1 MRFEFL
7 SDEII
12 EEAKKDFEYS
22 LASKKPFNKKPYK
35 PTHSSNDR
43 IRAAYEWL
51 DAQQKTRKAI
61 SAHYPIK
68 HMIESWAGF
77 YVSRDDVEIAASL
90 MCGVWGEYPYFNIR
104 KALVLPSKRRLEHLT
119 IKNEG
124 YEMDY
129 LDCYKK
135 EEI

>member
-1 MRFEFL
+1 MRSDFL

-12 EEAKKDFEYS
+12 EAAKKDFEYS
-22 LASKKPFNKKPYK
+22 LASKIPFKKKPYK

-51 DAQQKTRKAI
+51 DAQENTKIAI
-61 SAHYPIK
+61 SSHFPIK

-77 YVSRDDVEIAASL
+77 YVSREDVEIAAHLNSSIR
-90 MCGVWGEYPYFNIR
+90 GEYPYFNIR
-104 KALVLPSKRRLEHLT
+104 KALTLPSKKRIENLT

-124 YEMDY
+124 YEMAY
-129 LDCYKK
+129 QDCYKK

>member
-51 DAQQKTRKAI
+51 DAQQKTKTINRR
-61 SAHYPIK
+61 HYPVK
-68 HMIESWAGF
+68 HLIEEWACS
-77 YVSRDDVEIAASL
+77 YVSRDDVEIAAAL
-90 MCGVWGEYPYFNIR
+90 HKDVRGEYPHFNIS
-104 KALVLPSKRRLEHLT
+104 KSLTWPSKKRLENIELRFD
-119 IKNEG
+119 G
-124 YEMDY
+124 YQKWYEDRY
-129 LDCYKK
+129 SKK
-135 EEI
+135 ED